1 MPLLVFVWLL
11 VLLADEPRG
20 GIFEAFLN
28 LEQVQMSSV
37 QVMAKTVGAW
47 HPAVF
52 ASICLEPDTI
62 GPTIG
67 L

>member
-28 LEQVQMSSV
+28 LEQVEMSSAE
-37 QVMAKTVGAW
+37 VMAKTVGAW
-47 HPAVF
+47 H
-52 ASICLEPDTI
+52 
-62 GPTIG
+62 
-67 L
+67 